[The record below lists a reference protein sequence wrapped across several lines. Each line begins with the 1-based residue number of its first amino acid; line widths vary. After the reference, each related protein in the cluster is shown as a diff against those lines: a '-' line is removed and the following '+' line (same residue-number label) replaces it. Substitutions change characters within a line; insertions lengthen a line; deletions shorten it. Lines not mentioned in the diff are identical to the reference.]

1 VQSNLLK
8 RAILYISGLFSVTV
22 GIAISVKSNL
32 GVSPVSSVPY
42 TMTCI
47 WGIEMGNATIL
58 FHTFLVLLRLA
69 LLRKRFKP
77 VNFLQIAAG
86 VVFGYFTTFCN
97 WAASFLPTPEGFVLR
112 IGMSLISTVFIAFGI
127 FLYMPANIMPLAAEG
142 LAKTISEVT
151 GMAFS
156 KAKVGLDVSFVV
168 ISLICCLIF
177 IRSIGSVGVGT
188 ILASFLVGTVVGY
201 LTKWFGEKRDRWMN
215 SNTKR

>member
-1 VQSNLLK
+1 
-8 RAILYISGLFSVTV
+8 
-22 GIAISVKSNL
+22 
-32 GVSPVSSVPY
+32 
-42 TMTCI
+42 
-47 WGIEMGNATIL
+47 
-58 FHTFLVLLRLA
+58 
-69 LLRKRFKP
+69 
-77 VNFLQIAAG
+77 
-86 VVFGYFTTFCN
+86 
-97 WAASFLPTPEGFVLR
+97 
-112 IGMSLISTVFIAFGI
+112 
-127 FLYMPANIMPLAAEG
+127 MPLAAEG